1 MAQPYDLTLALVWT
15 IIKNARYAQQCL
27 GQVQKSKNIATATNA
42 PTQITTRVAVFDGK
56 TSFTAASTLFKG
68 LTEDAPTSGAR

>member
-1 MAQPYDLTLALVWT
+1 MSQPYDFTLALVWT
-15 IIKNARYAQQCL
+15 MIKNAQQCL

-42 PTQITTRVAVFDGK
+42 PTQITTRVAFFDGK